1 VEEIISGFMRRLT
14 KTLAGAILTLTCNVM
29 AYVPDRC
36 DWDDC
41 GALARGESDGGGLGL
56 LILFAIVLFI
66 IAKSK

>member
-1 VEEIISGFMRRLT
+1 VRNLT
-14 KTLAGAILTLTCNVM
+14 KIFAGAILTLSSSVI

-41 GALARGESDGGGLGL
+41 GAESDGGGLGL

>member
-1 VEEIISGFMRRLT
+1 MSAAVALT
-14 KTLAGAILTLTCNVM
+14 GAAM

-41 GALARGESDGGGLGL
+41 GALASGESDGGGLGL